1 MEELTSM
8 GIISIIPPIL
18 AIVLSF
24 ATKNTIAALVTACI
38 SGTILAGIWQGDGLV
53 NILLLN
59 FPQLLKENLGTTSFS
74 WVLLLNTMIG
84 ILVAYFQKT
93 GAIQG
98 FSQWVHDKHLSRKGA
113 QLIAWVLGMFVYF
126 SDSFSPQFVG
136 TTMRSITD
144 KARISREKL
153 AYIADSTSAPVSVL
167 VPITGWAAYLS
178 GLAIGVGCIVT
189 QEDASAL
196 FLKAIPFNFYAIF
209 AVLFVGLIGSGII
222 KDFGPMKRAEQR
234 AMETGKVL
242 ADGATPL
249 TGKELTNMEPYPGF
263 KPKIFLNFLLPVLV
277 IVTVAMSTY
286 IAYKSAKTMEAF
298 TLVVILM
305 SISMM
310 IQGIPFKEVMDTLMN
325 GIKGALPAVVLL
337 ALAYSVNGLSK
348 SMGTANFI
356 ISVTEGFLTP
366 HLLPAIIF
374 IVSAIMAFATGS
386 SWGTFAIC
394 MPIALPLAFR
404 MSGGELTTIV
414 MAVFAA
420 VAGGGVFGDH
430 CSPLS
435 DTTILSSMGAASD
448 HLDHV
453 RTQLPY
459 ALICGG
465 IALIA
470 YLIVGFIAAA

>member
-8 GIISIIPPIL
+8 GIISIIPAVL

-24 ATKNTIAALVTACI
+24 ATKNTIVALAVACI
-38 SGTILAGIWQGDGLV
+38 AGTTMSGIVMGDSLV
-53 NILLLN
+53 DTLLLG
-59 FPQLLKENLGTTSFS
+59 FPTLLKENLGTTSFS
-74 WVLLLNTMIG
+74 WVMLLNTLIG

-98 FSQWVHDKHLSRKGA
+98 FSQWVHDKHLSRRGA
-113 QLIAWVLGMFVYF
+113 QLTAWVLGMFVYF
-126 SDSFSPQFVG
+126 SDSFSPLFVG
-136 TTMRSITD
+136 CTMRSITD

-167 VPITGWAAYLS
+167 MPITGWAAYLS
-178 GLAIGVGCIVT
+178 GLAVGIGCIT
-189 QEDASAL
+189 TAEEGSAL
-196 FLKAIPFNFYAIF
+196 FLKAIPFNFYPLA
-209 AVLFVGLIGSGII
+209 AVIFVGLIGSGII
-222 KDFGPMKRAEQR
+222 KDFGPMKKAEQR

-242 ADGATPL
+242 ADGAQPL
-249 TGKELTNMEPYPGF
+249 IGKELTGMEMYEGF
-263 KPKIFLNFLLPVLV
+263 TPRVFLNFLLPVLM
-277 IVTVAMSTY
+277 IVVTALSTY
-286 IAYKSAKTMEAF
+286 VAYHSAKTMEAF
-298 TLVVILM
+298 TLVVIFM
-305 SISMM
+305 TISMM
-310 IQGIPFKEVMDTLMN
+310 THGIPFQEVMDTMMN

-366 HLLPAIIF
+366 HLLPAVIF
-374 IVSAIMAFATGS
+374 LVAAVMAFATGS

-394 MPIALPLAFR
+394 MPIALPLAFN
-404 MSGGELTTIV
+404 MSGGELNPIV
-414 MAVFAA
+414 VAVFAA

-435 DTTILSSMGAASD
+435 DTTILSSMGSASD

-453 RTQLPY
+453 KTQLPY

-465 IALIA
+465 IAVIG
-470 YLIVGFIAAA
+470 YLILGFVAG